1 MDRVLPLI
9 RILVFGAVGAAISGA
24 LWLLMLNLIESSDF
38 SKKDLG
44 DQGSVEFIRLRR
56 EEPPKFKEREIPQ
69 KPPPPKKP
77 PPPPSMTVSD
87 MEKPQNEPMDIDM
100 PNIELPTAGVGGGAF
115 ISNMSG
121 PVQAGDRERI
131 PKFRIEPEYPMKA
144 RQEGIEGFVKLLID
158 ITEDGTVTNVR
169 IIEAEP
175 RRMFET
181 SAKRAVLRW
190 KYDPL
195 IIDGVPQP
203 DHDISVVL
211 TFDFGA
217 QE

>member
-1 MDRVLPLI
+1 
-9 RILVFGAVGAAISGA
+9 
-24 LWLLMLNLIESSDF
+24 MLKMIDSTGTG
-38 SKKDLG
+38 KKDLG
-44 DQGSVEFIRLRR
+44 ETGSVEFVRLKRA
-56 EEPPKFKEREIPQ
+56 EPPKFKEREIPQ

-100 PNIELPTAGVGGGAF
+100 PNIDLPAAGVGGGAF
-115 ISNMSG
+115 ISNFQG
-121 PVQAGDRERI
+121 QAHSGDRERL

-144 RQEGIEGFVKLLID
+144 RQEGIEGFVKLMID
-158 ITEDGTVTNVR
+158 ITSEGTVSNVR

-181 SAKRAVLRW
+181 AAKRAVLRW

-195 IIDGVPQP
+195 YVDGEAQLDP
-203 DHDISVVL
+203 DILVTL
-211 TFDFGA
+211 TFEFGD
-217 QE
+217 E